1 MVFSLKLHFFKH
13 LINVR
18 RHCPT
23 LMQRKLSGCRS
34 TELLGMMARSLQ
46 SR

>member
-1 MVFSLKLHFFKH
+1 MIPNPTLHPLAH

-18 RHCPT
+18 RHSLI
-23 LMQRKLSGCRS
+23 LMQSKLSGCRS

-46 SR
+46 